1 MTRVVHVV
9 VAGEIGGAER
19 MLVDLACQEP
29 HAHPVALLTPNPALK
44 RLFVD
49 AGLRVHD
56 GGPVREGPLPFLW
69 RSLGPRDADWV
80 ASVLVRERASVA
92 HLHTFAS
99 QVVGTRAAM
108 RAGVPVLRTEHS
120 TRAFDDPSC
129 WPFSRWS
136 LRRAHASVAIS
147 EHVRARVVARA
158 PWADGKTRVV
168 YDGVDTGRFAPVD
181 DGRSEAA
188 SRHGLH
194 QGERPWFRF
203 VIAGRLEP
211 RKGIDLAIDALAV
224 VPGARLDVVGD
235 GKERRA
241 LWKHTRARRVADRV
255 VFHGYMPDPRP
266 VIARSS
272 ALLCSSRSEGL
283 GISILE
289 AMAMARPVV
298 AFAVGGVR
306 EVVQHGSTGLLA
318 EAGDV
323 EALAVRM
330 REAMQ
335 AGTMLEEWGKAAR
348 ERVVERFSVAAM
360 REGYAAA
367 YEDVVWRTGETPL
380 SGRGAHSPH
389 E

>member
-19 MLVDLACQEP
+19 MLVDLACREP

-69 RSLGPRDADWV
+69 RSLGPRDAAWV

-168 YDGVDTGRFAPVD
+168 YDGVDTTRFAPVD
-181 DGRSEAA
+181 V
-188 SRHGLH
+188 
-194 QGERPWFRF
+194 ERPDFRF

-211 RKGIDLAIDALAV
+211 RKGVDLAIDALAL
-224 VPGARLDVVGD
+224 VPGAHLDVVGD
-235 GKERRA
+235 GEERRA
-241 LWKHTRARRVADRV
+241 LWKRARGRKVEGRV
-255 VFHGYMPDPRP
+255 VFHGYLPDPRP
-266 VIARSS
+266 VLARSS
-272 ALLCSSRSEGL
+272 ALLCSSRAEGL
-283 GISILE
+283 GISVLE

-306 EVVQHGSTGLLA
+306 EVVDDGRTGLLA
-318 EAGDV
+318 KEGDV
-323 EALAVRM
+323 EALAARM
-330 REAMQ
+330 RQAMQ
-335 AGTMLEEWGKAAR
+335 AGTRLEEWGEAAR

-360 REGYAAA
+360 REGYGVA
-367 YEDVVWRTGETPL
+367 YEDVLVKGEPD
-380 SGRGAHSPH
+380 R
-389 E
+389 